1 MPAEILGQPCWYRDN
16 VDQAIKVAA
25 RTDAEGVDYFLASH
39 APVNNIRHDETE
51 ELFNEETLFY
61 SIFNSKGEVL
71 TLIHGDTGAGKS
83 HLIHWLKLRT
93 EDALRQKAIK
103 NIVPILI
110 QRRTGSLKD
119 ALEQMVEQLGDDFKD
134 YTSSVRTA
142 LSKIS
147 SDTAREKLVSNIG
160 IELSAQQRIDKNR
173 EPLPKKL
180 KNLAEFCS
188 GSQGYRKWLC
198 REDGVISKV
207 VKHLTENHLSENGDI
222 EVEGRLPLF
231 TTNEFFPDD
240 IYKGRRENTQVVLD
254 LIDELDFEP
263 ELLEQATQFFNEV
276 LPDAIKEMTGLSGT
290 SLRNIFDHIRVDL
303 KKRGESLALFIE
315 DVSVMAS
322 LNEEVFTA
330 VEPQPSRKDLC
341 RMIAVIGSTNEG
353 WNRLADNQRQRITH
367 PISLGE
373 QTGVVWQND
382 VNAVATFSARYL
394 NTVRLTQEQIGAV
407 ASHRRASGGDVNISA
422 CDICPVRDECHAK
435 FGKTSVGTVEVG
447 LFPFTTIAPQQL
459 LNNLSDKSA
468 AHKNARGLLTRILQP
483 ALDSGFESLQANR
496 FPNVN
501 KFATSMY
508 PLPYWAGFKLK
519 YCGGWSETDINRLE
533 FLAQG
538 WVIAEGADDLAVEL
552 SPLLK
557 PFGFREFSR
566 GSVKPVAH
574 PVGPGPRPKPV
585 APLPLPVNTRLNKIL
600 QSVNNWLNG
609 EKLIEDIEIRKLVA
623 EFVRNSIIWE
633 DTTSPPPEV
642 WKNLLGGANDYAFV
656 RIEDQ
661 FHSPQTTPVF
671 IDFPRGKETRDLIES
686 LAQFRYAGNRSWE
699 FEYGEYHKRIAAQWL
714 RHHQEGVIEKLQPP
728 AELDLNAPLA
738 AAVQILSTAA
748 IVRQRT
754 KLPVELPELLK
765 AVLADN
771 WSEESFAL
779 SSEWK
784 SLLGDMRI
792 IHKNVLRFITNELN
806 VPQGRSGGINFIN
819 AVPAINAALDF
830 ANNARIEIPGEEYLQ
845 SYWKSRFGIFQ
856 NKGRYNN
863 FAEALA
869 AEREAIAEV
878 VNNISF
884 NLRSVE
890 YETDNLPEAL
900 SEFCSDLNELVK
912 AQTDAKM
919 PYPYQPFEE
928 LKAKK
933 VFSEKKDVWRTAVKT
948 AQEVIS
954 SNEIMSVLRF
964 SPQNLKEAETAIDT
978 ATKYISLVE
987 KDVAFHQER
996 FEKEG
1001 DPDELTANL
1010 LSSLE
1015 KIEAMRS

>member
-1 MPAEILGQPCWYRDN
+1 MPTEILGQPCWYRDN

-39 APVNNIRHDETE
+39 APVNNIRHDETK

-61 SIFNSKGEVL
+61 SIFNSKGEIL
-71 TLIHGDTGAGKS
+71 ALIHGDTGAGKS

-134 YTSSVRTA
+134 YTSSVRAA

-147 SDTAREKLVSNIG
+147 SDTAREKLVGNIG
-160 IELSAQQRIDKNR
+160 IELSSQQRIDKNR
-173 EPLPKKL
+173 EPLPPKL

-188 GSQGYRKWLC
+188 GSQGFRKWLC
-198 REDGVISKV
+198 REGGVISKV
-207 VKHLTENHLSENGDI
+207 VKHLTENHLSEGGDI
-222 EVEGRLPLF
+222 EVENKLPRF
-231 TTNEFFPDD
+231 TTNEFLPDV
-240 IYKGRRENTQVVLD
+240 IYRGRRENTQVVLD

-290 SLRNIFDHIRVDL
+290 SLRDIFDRIRADL

-330 VEPQPSRKDLC
+330 VEPQTRKDLC

-353 WNRLADNQRQRITH
+353 WNRLADNQRQRVTH

-373 QTGVVWQND
+373 KTGVVWQND
-382 VNAVATFSARYL
+382 VHAVAKFSARYL

-407 ASHRRASGGDVNISA
+407 ASHRRESGSDINISA
-422 CDICPVRDECHAK
+422 CDICPVRVECHEK

-447 LFPFTTIAPQQL
+447 LFPFTTVAPQRL
-459 LNNLSDKSA
+459 LDNLSEKSA

-483 ALDSGFESLQANR
+483 ALDSGYESLHVNR

-501 KFATSMY
+501 KFAISMY
-508 PLPYWAGFKLK
+508 QLPYWAGFKQR
-519 YCGGWSETDINRLE
+519 YCGGWSETDVNRLE

-538 WVIAEGADDLAVEL
+538 WVTAEGADDLATQL

-557 PFGFREFSR
+557 PLGFREFSR
-566 GSVKPVAH
+566 GTVKQTPVTISSK
-574 PVGPGPRPKPV
+574 PSSETKPRPIET
-585 APLPLPVNTRLNKIL
+585 PVNTRLNKIL

-609 EKLIEDIEIRKLVA
+609 EKLIEDVEIRKLMA
-623 EFVRNSIIWE
+623 EFIRKSIIWE
-633 DTTSPPPEV
+633 DITSPPSEV
-642 WKNLLGGANDYAFV
+642 WKNLLASEYAFV

-671 IDFPRGKETRDLIES
+671 IDFPRDKETRDLIES
-686 LAQFRYAGNRSWE
+686 LAQFRHAGNRSWE

-714 RHHQEGVIEKLQPP
+714 RHHQEGVVEKLQPP
-728 AELDLNAPLA
+728 SELDVSAPIA
-738 AAVQILSTAA
+738 AAIQILSATA
-748 IVRQRT
+748 IVRQGT
-754 KLPVELPELLK
+754 KLPSELPELLK
-765 AVLADN
+765 VVLADN
-771 WSEESFAL
+771 WTEEPLAL
-779 SSEWK
+779 SNEWK
-784 SLLGDMRI
+784 LLLGDMRI
-792 IHKNVLRFITNELN
+792 KHKEVLRFMLNELN
-806 VPQGRSGGINFIN
+806 VQQGRSSGINFIN
-819 AVPAINAALDF
+819 AIPALNAALGF
-830 ANNARIEIPGEEYLQ
+830 ASNAKIEIPGDEYFQ

-856 NKGRYNN
+856 NKSRYNN
-863 FAEALA
+863 FAETLA

-878 VNNISF
+878 INNISF
-884 NLRSVE
+884 NLRSVD
-890 YETDNLPEAL
+890 YNTDNLPDAL

-919 PYPYQPFEE
+919 PYPYPPFDE
-928 LKAKK
+928 LKTKK
-933 VFSEKKDVWRTAVKT
+933 VFADKKDVWRTAVKN
-948 AQEVIS
+948 AQELIV

-964 SPQNLKEAETAIDT
+964 SPRNLKEADTAIEI

-1001 DPDELTANL
+1001 DPDELSAKL
-1010 LSSLE
+1010 LDSLG
-1015 KIEAMRS
+1015 KIEAMRL